1 MSSKDTN
8 KALAEQRR
16 RQQEL
21 IELKRLQQEGGSIQ
35 NDAPAEV
42 LATPTD
48 KIKNFW
54 YYYKWYIFAFVV
66 IFAALVFLVKQC
78 NDKVKYDY
86 IVVLNSTEYVSD
98 IQIAEIEEKL
108 KNYAV
113 DTNGD
118 GEVNLFVMNCSRSD
132 SAGADPSFNQAQH
145 DKFQTQLLDGK
156 ARIFIMNDKAF
167 NSCNKP
173 DYMLWTDHFALPDYD
188 GKGIHLDKT
197 ILKDIMKDYQY
208 DYYIGYR
215 KSDSYE
221 TYDAELFKNIINGA
235 QNQQ

>member
-8 KALAEQRR
+8 KALAEQRK

-42 LATPTD
+42 LATPTS

-66 IFAALVFLVKQC
+66 IFAALIFLVKQC
-78 NDKVKYDY
+78 NDKVEYDY
-86 IVVLNSTEYVSD
+86 IVILNSTEYVSD

-108 KNYAV
+108 KNHAV

-118 GEVNLFVMNCSRSD
+118 REVNLFVMNCSRSD
-132 SAGADPSFNQAQH
+132 SAGADPSFNNTQAT
-145 DKFQTQLLDGK
+145 KFQTQLLDGK
-156 ARIFIMNDKAF
+156 ARIFIMNDKLF
-167 NSCNKP
+167 EDCNKE
-173 DYMLWTDHFALPDYD
+173 DYMLWTDHFSLPDYD
-188 GKGIHLDKT
+188 GNGIELDKT

-215 KSDSYE
+215 KSDSYDTE
-221 TYDAELFKNIINGA
+221 DAKLFQKIISNSE
-235 QNQQ
+235 NMK